1 MIPEVM
7 NLHTILFT
15 ENVNYALRQMH
26 IKMFNAN
33 RKLVKRSETDCP
45 IYIFETEVRERICVK
60 L

>member
-1 MIPEVM
+1 M
-7 NLHTILFT
+7 NLHTILFS

-33 RKLVKRSETDCP
+33 RNKLVKRRETDCP
-45 IYIFETEVRERICVK
+45 IHIFEIEVRERLCVK